1 MGETR
6 IQEVT
11 MFTILFLLLGI
22 VVLLAAAGRIWIN
35 ATPIDSPVVDSAV
48 SNSPGESVTLR
59 QISGNKDSVA

>member
-22 VVLLAAAGRIWIN
+22 VVSARCGRPHLDQRDSHRFAGR
-35 ATPIDSPVVDSAV
+35 
-48 SNSPGESVTLR
+48 
-59 QISGNKDSVA
+59 